1 MTLEHYDPNKDWDSI
16 KKWHKVVINYYPNKF
31 PEILRWLYANIDKP
45 ERHARWKIVDDTMQF
60 KFRYER
66 DYIMFTLRWS

>member
-1 MTLEHYDPNKDWDSI
+1 MIVEHYNPNKDWDQD
-16 KKWHKVVINYYPNKF
+16 KHWHKVIIQFSPGKF
-31 PEILRWLYANIDKP
+31 PKMINWLYANIDKP